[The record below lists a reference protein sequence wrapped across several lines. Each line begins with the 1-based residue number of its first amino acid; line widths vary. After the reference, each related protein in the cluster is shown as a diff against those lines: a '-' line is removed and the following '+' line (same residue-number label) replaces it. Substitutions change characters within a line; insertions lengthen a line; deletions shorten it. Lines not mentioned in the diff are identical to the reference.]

1 MSKELIVSSSPH
13 LQAHDTTRRIMLD
26 VVIALIPAFIAA
38 TVIFGWIVP
47 IITAAT
53 IAACVLSEY
62 ISRKILKRD
71 NTIGDL
77 SAVVTGM
84 LLSFNLPAT
93 LDSIWMG
100 VLGGAIA
107 IIVVKQLFG
116 GIGQNFVNP
125 ALIARIILMV
135 SFPTKM
141 TTWPAPLAWIKDGGI
156 DATTTATPLAIMS
169 EGSGEGL
176 PSIGNMLLGLRGG
189 CLGETCAIALII
201 GGIYLIARKVISPI
215 IPVCFI
221 GTAAI
226 FMMILDFAGIDGS
239 SISFL
244 PAQLLSGGLLLGAIF
259 MATDY
264 TTSPI
269 NFTGKIIFAIGC
281 GLITVI
287 IRFFA
292 SLPEGVSYSIII
304 MNLLVP
310 HIERLTRP
318 RPFGDFK
325 EKKVK
330 GGAKA

>member
-13 LQAHDTTRRIMLD
+13 LQTHDTTRRIMLD
-26 VVIALIPAFIAA
+26 VIIALIPAFIAG
-38 TVIFGWIVP
+38 TIIFGWIVP

-93 LDSIWMG
+93 LDSVWMG
-100 VLGGAIA
+100 VLGGVIA
-107 IIVVKQLFG
+107 IVIVKQLFG

-156 DATTTATPLAIMS
+156 DATTTATPLAIMA

-176 PSIGNMLLGLRGG
+176 PSVGNMLLGLRGG

-201 GGIYLIARKVISPI
+201 GGIYLIARRVISPI

-239 SISFL
+239 SIGLL
-244 PAQLLSGGLLLGAIF
+244 PTQLLSGGLLLGAIF

-264 TTSPI
+264 TTSPL

-310 HIERLTRP
+310 HIERLTHP

>member
-26 VVIALIPAFIAA
+26 VVIALIPAFIAG
-38 TVIFGWIVP
+38 TIIFGWIVP

-93 LDSIWMG
+93 LDSVWMG

-107 IIVVKQLFG
+107 IVIVKQLFG

-169 EGSGEGL
+169 ERSGDGL

-239 SISFL
+239 SISLL
-244 PAQLLSGGLLLGAIF
+244 PTQLLSGGLLLGAIF

-264 TTSPI
+264 TTSPL
-269 NFTGKIIFAIGC
+269 NFAGKIIFAIGC